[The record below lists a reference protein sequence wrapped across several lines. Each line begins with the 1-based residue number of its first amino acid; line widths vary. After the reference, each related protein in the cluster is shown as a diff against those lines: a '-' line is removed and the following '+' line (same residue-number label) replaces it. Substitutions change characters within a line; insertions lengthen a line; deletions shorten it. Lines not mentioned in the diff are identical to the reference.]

1 MSTDVLTKPSLF
13 DPLLSVNDV
22 MEVLGASRTSVYVW
36 LRGGKL
42 RGVKLGDMTKVRRSE
57 LQRFMSELP
66 SAPPADRRTTCSTI
80 IWLPDRRATARTSAT

>member
-1 MSTDVLTKPSLF
+1 MKGKSMSTDALTKPSLF

-22 MEVLGASRTSVYVW
+22 MEVLGASRTSVYAW

-66 SAPPADRRTTCSTI
+66 AARYVESCYS
-80 IWLPDRRATARTSAT
+80 RRAAQGTA